1 MDENLNGDL
10 NMYDCKMPYFRFGD
24 NGVEDIR
31 FPGKDEYY
39 ELSPC
44 ITVITGDETFDV
56 HNFSK
61 VFMGLDKSNMAYIWN
76 DTPKRMHPSILREE
90 AEHIIAFA
98 EKGYKWII
106 FSDSLFFIKE
116 IKLLSKEKGLDLKY
130 LNLYSKD
137 GELNVEESDDMYSL
151 RNFSLLNESISQFNR
166 EINLHKPSF
175 VE

>member
-1 MDENLNGDL
+1 
-10 NMYDCKMPYFRFGD
+10 MYNYEMPYFRFGS

-31 FPGKDEYY
+31 FPGKDKYY

-44 ITVITGDETFDV
+44 ITIVTGDETFDI
-56 HNFSK
+56 HDFSK
-61 VFMGLDKSNMAYIWN
+61 IFMGLDKSNIVYIWN
-76 DTPKRMHPSILREE
+76 DMPRRIHPSILKEE
-90 AEHIIAFA
+90 AERIIAFA
-98 EKGYKWII
+98 EKEYQCII

-116 IKLLSKEKGLDLKY
+116 IRLLSKEKGLDLKY

-137 GELNVEESDDMYSL
+137 GELNVEESNDMYLL

-166 EINLHKPSF
+166 EINLDSPSF

>member
-1 MDENLNGDL
+1 
-10 NMYDCKMPYFRFGD
+10 MYNYEMPYFRFGS

-44 ITVITGDETFDV
+44 ITVVIGDETFDI
-56 HNFSK
+56 HDFSK
-61 VFMGLDKSNMAYIWN
+61 VFMGLDKSNIVYIWN
-76 DTPKRMHPSILREE
+76 DTPRRIHPSILKEE
-90 AEHIIAFA
+90 AERIIAFA
-98 EKGYKWII
+98 EKEYQWII

-116 IKLLSKEKGLDLKY
+116 IRLLSKEKDLDLKY

-137 GELNVEESDDMYSL
+137 GELNIEESNDMYSL

-166 EINLHKPSF
+166 EINLDSPSF

>member
-10 NMYDCKMPYFRFGD
+10 NMYDCKTPYFRFGD

-39 ELSPC
+39 DLSSC

-56 HNFSK
+56 HDFSK
-61 VFMGLDKSNMAYIWN
+61 AFIGLDKSNMAYIWN

-90 AEHIIAFA
+90 AEYIIAFA
-98 EKGYKWII
+98 KKGYKWIV

-116 IKLLSKEKGLDLKY
+116 IRLLSKEKDLDLKY

-151 RNFSLLNESISQFNR
+151 QNFSLLNESISQFNR
-166 EINLHKPSF
+166 EINLDKPSF